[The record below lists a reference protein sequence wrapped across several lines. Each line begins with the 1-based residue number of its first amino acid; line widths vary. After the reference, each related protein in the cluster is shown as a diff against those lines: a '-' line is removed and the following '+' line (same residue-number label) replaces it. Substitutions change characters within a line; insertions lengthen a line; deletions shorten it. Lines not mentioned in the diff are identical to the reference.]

1 MIVRTSLVDL
11 RKVIPI
17 TIMYQLSI
25 LIVRIF
31 LNFYIDNSSTVN
43 IKHQKVRKK
52 EEKKKKKKKD
62 GSRRGTFDKIR
73 DIFTDKFFI
82 ESWLNT

>member
-52 EEKKKKKKKD
+52 EDKK
-62 GSRRGTFDKIR
+62 RRKRKMDPEEAHSIKLE
-73 DIFTDKFFI
+73 IFLQTN
-82 ESWLNT
+82 SS

>member
-52 EEKKKKKKKD
+52 EDKK
-62 GSRRGTFDKIR
+62 RRKRKMDPEEAHSIKLE
-73 DIFTDKFFI
+73 IFLQTNA
-82 ESWLNT
+82 S